1 MAKQDQDSVFMQKAI
16 NMADKNMLSK
26 KGGPF
31 GAIITRDSKIIAQAG
46 NTVNAD
52 NDPTAHAEVNVIRL
66 ACKKLKTSVLE
77 GCTLYTSC
85 EPCPMCLS
93 AIYWSKVSLVYYGNT
108 KTDSE
113 WAGFGD
119 MFLYEEI
126 AKGINE
132 RTIPFKRLLPNQAIL
147 SFEKWL
153 ALSDEEKEEI
163 KNGSL

>member
-1 MAKQDQDSVFMQKAI
+1 MAKQDQNSAFMQKAI

-31 GAIITRDSKIIAQAG
+31 GAIITRDGKIIAQAG
-46 NTVNAD
+46 NTVNAA
-52 NDPTAHAEVNVIRL
+52 NDPTAHAEINAIRL
-66 ACKKLKTSVLE
+66 ACKKLKSSVLD

-93 AIYWSKVSLVYYGNT
+93 AIYWSKISLVYYGNT
-108 KTDSE
+108 KTDAE

-119 MFLYEEI
+119 AFLYDEI
-126 AKGINE
+126 SKEINE
-132 RTIPFKRLLPNQAIL
+132 RAILFKRVLPNKAIL
-147 SFEKWL
+147 SFETWL
-153 ALSDEEKEEI
+153 ALSDEDKEEI